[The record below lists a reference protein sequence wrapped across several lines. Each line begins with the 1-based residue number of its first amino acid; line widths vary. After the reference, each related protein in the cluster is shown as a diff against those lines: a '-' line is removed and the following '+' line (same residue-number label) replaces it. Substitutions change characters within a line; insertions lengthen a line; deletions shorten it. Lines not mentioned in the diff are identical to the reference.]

1 MTHSDTKTKL
11 ENLPTKPGVYL
22 MKDKSSRIIYVG
34 KAKSLR
40 HRVRAYFQDTP
51 PYHPKISALVS
62 KISDFDVLATDSEM
76 EALILESNLIK
87 EYKPRYNVNLKDD
100 KRYPYLKITFEVFP
114 RVLVVRRVKKDKAKY
129 FGPYT
134 NVKAMRQTLRV
145 LRRIF
150 PVRSCNVA
158 LPSQRRVKLCLDFY
172 IKRCLGPCEGKINEK
187 EYREIIDNVC
197 LFLSGRN
204 KALLSHLKERME
216 HYAKRENFEMAAQIR
231 DQIKALDSVTEKQ
244 KVADVEKVDKDIIA
258 FAREKSEGSLP
269 DKEWQACP
277 PIFDRRAG
285 AFGGKDILV
294 VALQIR
300 EGILIGRQNFHL
312 TAFKETEDK
321 EILSTFLRQYYM
333 HSVVIP
339 PEIILPIKIDDQE
352 MIQDWLASKRARI
365 LCLEK
370 GKVRFLIPQRGEKVK
385 LLEMATYNAQLSLDE
400 LLLQKSEAKRKIP
413 QVIKSLEKD
422 LYLSLPPRKIAA
434 FDISNLG
441 SSDAVGSLVFFED
454 GRPRKSQYR
463 RFKIKTVEG
472 QDDFAMMG
480 EVVKRY
486 FTRLT
491 EEKKEFPDLVLV
503 DGGKGQLSTTLETL
517 TTLGIKN
524 QNVIALAKR
533 LDEVFLP
540 GKSDSL
546 MIPKGSASLKL
557 LQRIRNEAHRFAVE
571 YHRKL
576 RKKRTIRSEL
586 DRIPGIGPARRKI
599 LLKHF
604 GSVER
609 IKQVSLE
616 ELLEIEGISKK
627 VAENIYNYFHP

>member
-1 MTHSDTKTKL
+1 MVFNDIKTKL

-22 MKDKSSRIIYVG
+22 MKDKSGRIIYVG

-40 HRVRAYFQDTP
+40 NRVRAYFQDAP
-51 PYHPKISALVS
+51 PYHPKISALIS

-100 KRYPYLKITFEVFP
+100 KRYPYLKVTSEPFP
-114 RVLVVRRVKKDKAKY
+114 RVLVVRRVKRDKAKY

-134 NVKAMRQTLRV
+134 NVKAMRQTLRI

-150 PVRSCNVA
+150 PVRSCNVV
-158 LPSQRRVKLCLDFY
+158 LPSSRKIKLCLDFY
-172 IKRCLGPCEGKINEK
+172 IKRCLGPCEEKISER

-204 KALLSHLKERME
+204 EALLSHLKERME
-216 HYAKRENFEMAAQIR
+216 HYAKTENFEMAAQIR
-231 DQIKALDSVTEKQ
+231 DQIKALDSVMERQ
-244 KVADVEKVDKDIIA
+244 KVMDVEKVDKDIIA
-258 FAREKSEGSLP
+258 LARDKSEGS
-269 DKEWQACP
+269 
-277 PIFDRRAG
+277 
-285 AFGGKDILV
+285 AFGGKDVFV

-312 TAFKETEDK
+312 AAFKESEDK

-333 HSVVIP
+333 HSAVVP
-339 PEIILPIKIDDQE
+339 PEIILPTQIEDQE
-352 MIQDWLASKRARI
+352 MIQGWLASKKEGR
-365 LCLEK
+365 
-370 GKVRFLIPQRGEKVK
+370 VRFLIPQRGEKVK

-400 LLLQKSEAKRKIP
+400 LMLQRSEAKKKVP

-422 LYLSLPPRKIAA
+422 LYLSVPPRKIAA

-441 SSDAVGSLVFFED
+441 PSDAVGSLVFFED
-454 GRPRKSQYR
+454 GHPKKSQYR

-480 EVVKRY
+480 EVVKRH
-486 FTRLT
+486 FARLT

-503 DGGKGQLSTTLETL
+503 DGGKGQLSSTVETL
-517 TTLGIKN
+517 NTLGIKN

-546 MIPKGSASLKL
+546 MIPKSSASLKL

-576 RKKRTIRSEL
+576 RKKRTITSEL
-586 DRIPGIGPARRKI
+586 DQIPGIGPARRKI
-599 LLKHF
+599 LLSHF
-604 GSVER
+604 GSVEK
-609 IKQVSLE
+609 IKQADLE
-616 ELLEIEGISKK
+616 ALQKTKGIDKK
-627 VAENIYNYFHP
+627 VAENIYKYFHP

>member
-1 MTHSDTKTKL
+1 MALSDIKTKL

-22 MKDKSSRIIYVG
+22 MKDKLSRIIYVG

-40 HRVRAYFQDTP
+40 NRVRAYFQDTP
-51 PYHPKISALVS
+51 PYHPKISALIS

-100 KRYPYLKITFEVFP
+100 KRYPYLKVTFETFP

-172 IKRCLGPCEGKINEK
+172 IKRCLGPCEGKISEK
-187 EYREIIDNVC
+187 EYREIIDNVS

-204 KALLSHLKERME
+204 EALLSHLKERMQ
-216 HYAKRENFEMAAQIR
+216 HYVKRENFEMAAQIR
-231 DQIKALDSVTEKQ
+231 DQIRALDSVTEKQ

-258 FAREKSEGSLP
+258 FAR
-269 DKEWQACP
+269 DK
-277 PIFDRRAG
+277 
-285 AFGGKDILV
+285 KDILV

-312 TAFKETEDK
+312 TAFKETEDR

-352 MIQDWLASKRARI
+352 MIQNWLTSKR
-365 LCLEK
+365 E

-400 LLLQKSEAKRKIP
+400 LLLQRSEAKRKIP

-422 LYLSLPPRKIAA
+422 LYLSVSPRKIAA

-441 SSDAVGSLVFFED
+441 PSDAVGSLVFFED
-454 GRPRKSQYR
+454 GRAKKSQYR

-491 EEKKEFPDLVLV
+491 GEKKEFPHLVLV
-503 DGGKGQLSTTLETL
+503 DGGKGQLSATLETL
-517 TTLGIKN
+517 NALGIKN

-540 GKSDSL
+540 GKSESL

-557 LQRIRNEAHRFAVE
+557 LQRIRNEAHRFAIE

-586 DRIPGIGPARRKI
+586 DQIPGIGPARRKI

-609 IKQVSLE
+609 IKQAGLE
-616 ELLEIEGISKK
+616 ELLEIEGISKR
-627 VAENIYNYFHP
+627 VAENIFSYFHP

>member
-1 MTHSDTKTKL
+1 MIMDIKAKL

-22 MKDKSSRIIYVG
+22 MKDQAGRIIYVG

-40 HRVRAYFQDTP
+40 NRVKAYFQNTP
-51 PYHPKISALVS
+51 AYHPKVTALIS
-62 KISDFDVLATDSEM
+62 KISDFDVLATGSEM

-87 EYKPRYNVNLKDD
+87 EHKPRYNVNLKDD
-100 KRYPYLKITFEVFP
+100 KRYPYLKVTSEVFP
-114 RVLVVRRVKKDKAKY
+114 RVLVVRRVKKDKGKY

-134 NVKAMRQTLRV
+134 NVKAMRQTLRI

-158 LPSQRRVKLCLDFY
+158 LPSARKIKLCLDFY
-172 IKRCLGPCEGKINEK
+172 IKRCLGPCEGKIKEK

-204 KALLSHLKERME
+204 EALLSHLKQRMQ
-216 HYAKRENFEMAAQIR
+216 HYARTENFEMAAQIR
-231 DQIKALDSVTEKQ
+231 DQVKALESVMEKQ
-244 KVADVEKVDKDIIA
+244 KVADTEKVDRDIIA
-258 FAREKSEGSLP
+258 FARYK
-269 DKEWQACP
+269 
-277 PIFDRRAG
+277 
-285 AFGGKDILV
+285 KDVCV

-312 TAFKETEDK
+312 TALEETEDK
-321 EILSTFLRQYYM
+321 EILSTFFRQYYM

-339 PEIILPIKIDDQE
+339 PEIILPIEMDDQE
-352 MIQDWLASKRARI
+352 MIQDWLASKR
-365 LCLEK
+365 K
-370 GKVRFLIPQRGEKVK
+370 GKVKFLIPQRGEKVR
-385 LLEMATYNAQLSLDE
+385 LLEMANYNAQLSLDE
-400 LLLQKSEAKRKIP
+400 LLLQKSEAKRKVP
-413 QVIKSLEKD
+413 QAIKSLEKD
-422 LYLSLPPRKIAA
+422 LYLSIPPRKIAA

-454 GRPRKSQYR
+454 GQPRKSRYR

-480 EVVKRY
+480 EVVRRY

-517 TTLGIKN
+517 NTLGIKN

-533 LDEVFLP
+533 LDEIFLP

-576 RKKRTIRSEL
+576 RKKRTIKSEL
-586 DRIPGIGPARRKI
+586 DQIPGIGPARRKI

-604 GSVER
+604 GSVEK
-609 IKQVSLE
+609 IKQASLD
-616 ELLEIEGISKK
+616 ELLQAEGISKK
-627 VAENIYNYFHP
+627 TAENIYDYFHP

>member
-1 MTHSDTKTKL
+1 MDIKAKL
-11 ENLPTKPGVYL
+11 ENLPAKPGVYL
-22 MKDKSSRIIYVG
+22 MKDKAGRIIYVG

-40 HRVRAYFQDTP
+40 NRVKAYFQNTP
-51 PYHPKISALVS
+51 AYHPKVSALIS
-62 KISDFDVLATDSEM
+62 KIADFDVLATGSEM

-87 EYKPRYNVNLKDD
+87 EHKPRYNVNLKDD
-100 KRYPYLKITFEVFP
+100 KRYPYLKVTSEAFP

-134 NVKAMRQTLRV
+134 NVKAMRQTLRI
-145 LRRIF
+145 LRKIF

-158 LPSQRRVKLCLDFY
+158 LPSPRKIKLCLDFY
-172 IKRCLGPCEGKINEK
+172 IKRCLGPCEGKIDEK
-187 EYREIIDNVC
+187 KYREIIDNVC

-204 KALLSHLKERME
+204 EALLAHLKERME
-216 HYAKRENFEMAAQIR
+216 HYAKTEDFEMAAQIR
-231 DQIKALDSVTEKQ
+231 DQIKALESVMEKQ
-244 KVADVEKVDKDIIA
+244 KVADTEKVDRDIIA
-258 FAREKSEGSLP
+258 FARYK
-269 DKEWQACP
+269 
-277 PIFDRRAG
+277 
-285 AFGGKDILV
+285 KDVCV

-312 TAFKETEDK
+312 TALTESEDK
-321 EILSTFLRQYYM
+321 EILSNFFRRYYM

-339 PEIILPIKIDDQE
+339 PEIILPIEMDDQQ
-352 MIQDWLASKRARI
+352 MIQDWLASRRGGRVK
-365 LCLEK
+365 
-370 GKVRFLIPQRGEKVK
+370 FLIPQRGEKVK
-385 LLEMATYNAQLSLDE
+385 LLEMANYNAQLSLDE
-400 LLLQKSEAKRKIP
+400 LLLQRSEAKKKVP
-413 QVIKSLEKD
+413 QIIKSLEKD
-422 LYLSLPPRKIAA
+422 LYLSIPPRKIAA

-454 GRPRKSQYR
+454 GRSRKSRYR
-463 RFKIKTVEG
+463 RFKIRTVEG

-480 EVVKRY
+480 EVVRRY

-517 TTLGIKN
+517 KTLGIKN

-540 GKSDSL
+540 GESDSL
-546 MIPKGSASLKL
+546 MIPKGSSSLKL
-557 LQRIRNEAHRFAVE
+557 LQRVRNEAHRFAVE

-576 RKKRTIRSEL
+576 RTKRTIKSEL
-586 DRIPGIGPARRKI
+586 DQIPGIGLARRKI

-609 IKQVSLE
+609 IKQASME
-616 ELLEIEGISKK
+616 ELLEAEGISKK
-627 VAENIYNYFHP
+627 TAEKIYNYFHP